1 MYNISKLIIPI
12 KREVKKM
19 TVRECLETLNDWD
32 FSLAVL
38 LKVSEIQKKYFVSDE
53 HLFEISDSILVDFV
67 EWLSSTYDEC
77 TIL

>member
-1 MYNISKLIIPI
+1 
-12 KREVKKM
+12 M

-38 LKVSEIQKKYFVSDE
+38 LKLSEIQKKYFVLDE
-53 HLFEISDSILVDFV
+53 HLFEISDPILIDFL